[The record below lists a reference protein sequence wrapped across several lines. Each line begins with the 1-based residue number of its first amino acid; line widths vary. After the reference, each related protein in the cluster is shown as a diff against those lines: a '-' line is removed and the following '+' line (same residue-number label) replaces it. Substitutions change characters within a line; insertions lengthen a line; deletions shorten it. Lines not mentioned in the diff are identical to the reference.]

1 MSDPAKETGPE
12 CAGGVAQQVR
22 PVLAV
27 RHGHRVFF
35 FYSLAVL
42 LTGSMTLFFA
52 DLLWRTGW
60 SASRTL
66 LLLSFIPLFFLSA
79 VGCLNSLYGFTLRGL
94 NEYSPINS
102 SMDWSSQDIGNVS
115 TAMVF
120 PIYNED
126 VRRVIEGLQV
136 TYLSLKKTGQLKNF
150 DFFILSD
157 STKPNIWVD
166 EERLWYETVK
176 DLGALG
182 RIFYR
187 RRMSNEGRKS
197 GNIRDFLNSW
207 GGRYRY
213 FIILDADSVLRGDT
227 VVNLVRM
234 MEANPGVG
242 LIQTVPGLV
251 NAESLFGR
259 IQQFANR
266 FYAPIFITGMDYWS
280 QDFGN
285 YWGHN
290 AIVRTEPF
298 MQYCDLPRLPGRKPF
313 GGHILSHDFVEA
325 ALLLKAN
332 WKVWIAYNL
341 TGSYEEAPPG
351 ILENARRDRRWCQ
364 GNLQH
369 GLVLFVRGLR
379 GISRLHLLQGIFGYL
394 AGPLWLVF
402 LLLFHW
408 IWMSH
413 KVSGLSLITVHSWT
427 AFLTLSGAQEA
438 TLIFL
443 ICRGVLMLP
452 RLLALIDIAL
462 DPQRKRAFGGM
473 RSILASTVGETIFST
488 LHAPLQMIWHSQ
500 SVITNLLGINA
511 GWEPQKRKADGTSW
525 SFALRHAGGQTLLG
539 LIWGGLIWWLAP
551 SILLWFL
558 PVLAGLL
565 LAVPL
570 SVLTSRTSWGIR
582 ARNAGLFL
590 TPEETTP
597 PPELGTLRMRMAM
610 TSGGEETPANEPELA
625 EIILDPYANAL
636 HVALLREN
644 ALNPDDA
651 RALRKIGEGLPP
663 ARVLGEKLL
672 AEGIEVLNPAEKML
686 LLSCPDTMSWLHRQ
700 AWFRSNC
707 QVNPLWHAARRRYSD
722 PSPRSA
728 AA

>member
-1 MSDPAKETGPE
+1 MLHSPQKNGSDS
-12 CAGGVAQQVR
+12 AGGLVEKVQ
-22 PVLAV
+22 PPLAV

-35 FYSLAVL
+35 FYSFAVL
-42 LTGSMTLFFA
+42 LTGLMTLFFA

-60 SASRTL
+60 STSRTL
-66 LLLSFIPLFFLSA
+66 LMLTFIPLFFLSA

-94 NEYSPINS
+94 NEYSPVNS
-102 SMDWSSQDIGNVS
+102 GVDWSEQEIGNVS
-115 TAMVF
+115 TAVVF

-126 VRRVIEGLQV
+126 ARRVLEGLRV
-136 TYLSLKKTGQLKNF
+136 TYLSLKKTGHVKNF
-150 DFFILSD
+150 DFFLLSD
-157 STKPNIWVD
+157 STQPAKWAD

-227 VVNLVRM
+227 MVNLVRM

-242 LIQTVPGLV
+242 LIQTVPALV
-251 NAESLFGR
+251 NAESLFAR

-298 MQYCDLPRLPGRKPF
+298 MQYCDLPRLPGRRPF

-341 TGSYEEAPPG
+341 GGSYEESPPG

-369 GLVLFVRGLR
+369 GLVLFVKGLR

-394 AGPLWLVF
+394 AGPLWFVF
-402 LLLFHW
+402 LVLFYW
-408 IWMSH
+408 MWMSH
-413 KVSGLSLITVHSWT
+413 KVSGLSLITVHSWSS
-427 AFLTLSGAQEA
+427 FLTLSGAQEA
-438 TLIFL
+438 ALIFL
-443 ICRGVLMLP
+443 ICMGVLLLP

-462 DPQRKRAFGGM
+462 DPKRQRAFGGM
-473 RSILASTVGETIFST
+473 ASIMASTIGETIFST
-488 LHAPLQMIWHSQ
+488 LHAPMQMVLHTKFVVTI
-500 SVITNLLGINA
+500 LLGMHSD
-511 GWEPQKRKADGTSW
+511 WEPQRRKADGTSW
-525 SFALRHAGGQTLLG
+525 PFALRHAGMLTVVG
-539 LIWGGLIWWLAP
+539 LIWGGVIAWLAP
-551 SILLWFL
+551 SILWWFV
-558 PVLAGLL
+558 PILAGLL

-570 SVLTSRTSWGIR
+570 CVWTSRASWGER
-582 ARNAGLFL
+582 ARKMGLFL
-590 TPEETTP
+590 TPEETMP
-597 PPELGTLRMRMAM
+597 PAELGTLRLRMAM
-610 TSGGEETPANEPELA
+610 TSDAEDALDGAPELA

-644 ALNPDDA
+644 SLIPDNMQTLK
-651 RALRKIGEGLPP
+651 RIGAGMPP
-663 ARVLGEKLL
+663 ARTLGERLL
-672 AEGIEVLNPAEKML
+672 TEGSEFLKPAEKML
-686 LLSCPDTMSWLHRQ
+686 ILSDPDTLSWLHRQ
-700 AWFRSNC
+700 AWFRANN
-707 QVNPLWHAARRRYSD
+707 QVNASWRAARRRFSY
-722 PSPRSA
+722 PA
-728 AA
+728 AVGEDG